1 MVKIRAYLCHLWE
14 NKNTIRMANSC
25 HNHSQLCCVKGKS
38 GEGSDAPPT
47 LERSGS
53 ERRVGAFNIPCP
65 MRGEGLGESGG
76 ASLQGKGGRVGF
88 RKVSLMLKRDG
99 VILERLYLLSYS
111 MYFLP
116 YSKPSSEQRFAQC
129 LGRIMLHEA

>member
-1 MVKIRAYLCHLWE
+1 MV
-14 NKNTIRMANSC
+14 NSC
-25 HNHSQLCCVKGKS
+25 HNHSQLCCVKEKS

-65 MRGEGLGESGG
+65 MRGKGLGESGG

-88 RKVSLMLKRDG
+88 RKVSLMLKKDG
-99 VILERLYLLSYS
+99 MILGKRHYLSLYIFS
-111 MYFLP
+111 
-116 YSKPSSEQRFAQC
+116 
-129 LGRIMLHEA
+129 

>member
-1 MVKIRAYLCHLWE
+1 MV
-14 NKNTIRMANSC
+14 NSC
-25 HNHSQLCCVKGKS
+25 HNHSQLCCVKEKS

-65 MRGEGLGESGG
+65 MRGKGLGESGG

-88 RKVSLMLKRDG
+88 RKVSLMLKKNRM
-99 VILERLYLLSYS
+99 ILGKRHYLSLYIFS
-111 MYFLP
+111 
-116 YSKPSSEQRFAQC
+116 
-129 LGRIMLHEA
+129 